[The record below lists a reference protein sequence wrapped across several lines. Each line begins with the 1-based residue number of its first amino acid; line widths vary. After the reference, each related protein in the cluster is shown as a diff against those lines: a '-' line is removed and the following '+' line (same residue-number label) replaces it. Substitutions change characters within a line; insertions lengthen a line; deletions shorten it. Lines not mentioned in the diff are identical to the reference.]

1 MASEQV
7 NHPDHYRRG
16 GAECI
21 DVAEQLNFN
30 LGNVVKYIYRAG
42 RKSGEETTTALQKAL
57 WYLQREI
64 QRITPKTDKME
75 TDNKELDLSKYQ
87 PTDADRGAAVEVAL
101 NLAKMANVTDKA
113 TIALIGNAFVS
124 GIAYATMRDEEAE
137 QSLAA
142 KYREAVRTAEE
153 RKKEAGQTPEE
164 GNTQETPEA

>member
-1 MASEQV
+1 
-7 NHPDHYRRG
+7 
-16 GAECI
+16 
-21 DVAEQLNFN
+21 
-30 LGNVVKYIYRAG
+30 
-42 RKSGEETTTALQKAL
+42 
-57 WYLQREI
+57 
-64 QRITPKTDKME
+64 ME

-124 GIAYATMRDEEAE
+124 GIAYATLRDEEAE